1 MHAQRI
7 VGPKRL
13 QDFLQVRH
21 GRVPDYL
28 IRFDSIDVPG
38 SPVITIRSST
48 SIIGL
53 GVLENTR
60 VRMMELGTTRM
71 SSLTK
76 SLQERIEELR
86 LSIESQKAELVAYE
100 KVLEVEVGREDPS
113 ADRQRITQQTDES
126 QLEQRPA
133 TVIELAGDEGAMR
146 LPTSGRA
153 AGRNGEV
160 EGSEA
165 AAIPEFT
172 GNKTEFVR
180 AVVQAR
186 GSLGATPKEID
197 EVFKARQIERSR
209 NLIYNALDVLLKQKK
224 LKRENGRYFPP
235 PTDAQGKPKSRI
247 SAEGLKRIREA
258 NKKRWAGERAAQTQA
273 TAAQRKSHTGKK
285 AAPFRRAASKKAGEK
300 RAAKKG

>member
-28 IRFDSIDVPG
+28 IRFDTIDVPG

-186 GSLGATPKEID
+186 GSLGTTPKEID
-197 EVFKARQIERSR
+197 QVFKARQIERSR
-209 NLIYNALDVLLKQKK
+209 NLIYNALDILLKQKK

-235 PTDAQGKPKSRI
+235 PADAQRKPKSRI

-258 NKKRWAGERAAQTQA
+258 NKKRWARERAAQTQA